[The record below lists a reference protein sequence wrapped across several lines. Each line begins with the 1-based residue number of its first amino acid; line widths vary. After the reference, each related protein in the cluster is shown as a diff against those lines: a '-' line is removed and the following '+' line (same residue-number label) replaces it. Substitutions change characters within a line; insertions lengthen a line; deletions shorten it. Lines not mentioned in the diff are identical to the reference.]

1 MLLEQLLG
9 GEQAWTDTDRL
20 TRLFKELSN
29 EGRGCGL
36 AWFHVAAR
44 QVVVASLDASAEQ
57 QPIALDEDSPGE
69 DLDVVGLLGHGK
81 VAVQEN
87 AMSKEAQNTRR
98 LGRGL
103 SGLLTSPVAVSV
115 DATLTDSTIP
125 VETSIDELKVRLIG
139 VGEVAPNRF
148 QPRREMDEAQLMSLS
163 ESIKVSGLIQPIA
176 VRPLGGVTSEGKKY
190 ELIAGERRWRAA
202 RLAGLKRIPAV
213 VTELD
218 DKGAAEWAVI
228 ENVQREDLNPIDR
241 AWAFRNLMEHFGLS
255 PAEVGQRVGMER
267 STVTNFVRLT
277 ELENPIQRLLS
288 TGKLS
293 AGHGKALLTAPA
305 GDERVVIATLVVQD
319 GWSVRQ
325 TEAWAAKQ
333 AAAAAGKDKK
343 PKIQSHAE
351 VSAERAE
358 LERQLSE
365 YLGTRV
371 QVQTSANERKGRIVV
386 DYYDL
391 EHFDGVMQK
400 IGFRMRS

>member
-1 MLLEQLLG
+1 
-9 GEQAWTDTDRL
+9 
-20 TRLFKELSN
+20 
-29 EGRGCGL
+29 
-36 AWFHVAAR
+36 
-44 QVVVASLDASAEQ
+44 
-57 QPIALDEDSPGE
+57 
-69 DLDVVGLLGHGK
+69 
-81 VAVQEN
+81 
-87 AMSKEAQNTRR
+87 MSKEAQNTRR